1 MNLAYYYHQNVEIF
15 VKLFLALKI
24 LLQLQGK
31 ITCSAVLSN
40 MYAMGVTECDNML
53 MLLSISQKMTDK
65 ERDVV
70 MPFIMS
76 GFKVG
81 IGFVYHRF
89 VIFNADF
96 VVFALPGLFRG
107 LQMW

>member
-1 MNLAYYYHQNVEIF
+1 V
-15 VKLFLALKI
+15 
-24 LLQLQGK
+24 
-31 ITCSAVLSN
+31 TCSAVLSN

-76 GFKVG
+76 GFKVKH
-81 IGFVYHRF
+81 FLHRR
-89 VIFNADF
+89 IS
-96 VVFALPGLFRG
+96 ALPCKNIGLGYRLLLTPYRPGGTRSCYKNKISCF
-107 LQMW
+107 

>member
-1 MNLAYYYHQNVEIF
+1 M
-15 VKLFLALKI
+15 
-24 LLQLQGK
+24 
-31 ITCSAVLSN
+31 TCSAVLSN

-76 GFKVG
+76 GFKVK
-81 IGFVYHRF
+81 H
-89 VIFNADF
+89 
-96 VVFALPGLFRG
+96 FASEN
-107 LQMW
+107 